1 MHEYNIICN
10 INKISDFSISKFI
23 KYGTNYKK
31 GSMKITKNIKN
42 IVIKYYESIIKI
54 IVFISRKDKKI
65 KKESIL
71 NFYNMKNYIV
81 SKPHFSVI
89 SNYYIIKEILDKK
102 YNGYSIKKDLCII
115 LINKMENYLIN
126 LINDS
131 YNLTLTDNKKRIR
144 NKDINVIKNYLYE
157 NNEKLYY
164 TKLLD
169 FSNKKPLFI

>member
-1 MHEYNIICN
+1 MLEHDIICN
-10 INKISDFSISKFI
+10 INKISNSSISKFI
-23 KYGTNYKK
+23 KYCTNYKK
-31 GSMKITKNIKN
+31 GSMKIIKNIKN
-42 IVIKYYESIIKI
+42 IIIKYYESIIKI
-54 IVFISRKDKKI
+54 IIFISRKDKNI

-102 YNGYSIKKDLCII
+102 YNGYIIKKDLCII

-131 YNLTLTDNKKRIR
+131 YNLTLINNKKRIR
-144 NKDINVIKNYLYE
+144 NKDINIIKNYLYE

-169 FSNKKPLFI
+169 FSNKNPIFI

>member
-1 MHEYNIICN
+1 
-10 INKISDFSISKFI
+10 
-23 KYGTNYKK
+23 
-31 GSMKITKNIKN
+31 
-42 IVIKYYESIIKI
+42 
-54 IVFISRKDKKI
+54 
-65 KKESIL
+65 
-71 NFYNMKNYIV
+71 MKNYIV

-115 LINKMENYLIN
+115 LINKLENYLIN

-144 NKDINVIKNYLYE
+144 NKDINVIKNYLYK
-157 NNEKLYY
+157 NDEKLYY
-164 TKLLD
+164 TRLLD